1 MKLRTALA
9 QYLRLKQSLGFRFHA
24 ESVILRA
31 FARAM
36 GPIDLGRVTPVR
48 VRRYLDGQGPLT
60 RFWERKWV
68 TLRGFYRFTLARGL
82 VRRSP
87 VPAVAPKLPQ
97 RFVPYIYSREE
108 LQRLLA
114 AIPTEPLA
122 GLSASTLRTLLLLLY
137 GAGLR
142 ISEAL
147 VLTEEDVQ
155 ADTRLLWIRQSKF
168 FKSRWVPV
176 GRPLAEVLARYRQ
189 QRPVRQ
195 SEQRQAFFQTVGGSP
210 VNRAAVE
217 RAFRVLRQAAGVQR
231 TDGTRY
237 QPRLHDLRHSFAVH
251 RLVAWYRQ
259 GADVSRLLPKLS
271 TFLGHIDLAA
281 TQHYLTLTPELSEQA
296 SRRFERYALRGGHDD

>member
-60 RFWERKWV
+60 RFWERKRV

-87 VPAVAPKLPQ
+87 VPAAAPKLPQ

-122 GLSASTLRTLLLLLY
+122 GLSAWTLRTLLLLLY
-137 GAGLR
+137 GAGLPG
-142 ISEAL
+142 L
-147 VLTEEDVQ
+147 VTR
-155 ADTRLLWIRQSKF
+155 TRLK
-168 FKSRWVPV
+168 RWGV
-176 GRPLAEVLARYRQ
+176 GR
-189 QRPVRQ
+189 
-195 SEQRQAFFQTVGGSP
+195 
-210 VNRAAVE
+210 
-217 RAFRVLRQAAGVQR
+217 
-231 TDGTRY
+231 
-237 QPRLHDLRHSFAVH
+237 
-251 RLVAWYRQ
+251 
-259 GADVSRLLPKLS
+259 
-271 TFLGHIDLAA
+271 
-281 TQHYLTLTPELSEQA
+281 
-296 SRRFERYALRGGHDD
+296 

>member
-1 MKLRTALA
+1 L
-9 QYLRLKQSLGFRFHA
+9 
-24 ESVILRA
+24 
-31 FARAM
+31 
-36 GPIDLGRVTPVR
+36 
-48 VRRYLDGQGPLT
+48 
-60 RFWERKWV
+60 
-68 TLRGFYRFTLARGL
+68 
-82 VRRSP
+82 
-87 VPAVAPKLPQ
+87 
-97 RFVPYIYSREE
+97 REE

-176 GRPLAEVLARYRQ
+176 GRPLAEVLARHRQ

-195 SEQRQAFFQTVGGSP
+195 PDQRQAFFQTVGGSP

>member
-1 MKLRTALA
+1 
-9 QYLRLKQSLGFRFHA
+9 
-24 ESVILRA
+24 
-31 FARAM
+31 
-36 GPIDLGRVTPVR
+36 
-48 VRRYLDGQGPLT
+48 
-60 RFWERKWV
+60 
-68 TLRGFYRFTLARGL
+68 
-82 VRRSP
+82 
-87 VPAVAPKLPQ
+87 VPAAAPKLPQ

-108 LQRLLA
+108 LQRLLS

-147 VLTEEDVQ
+147 VLTEADVQ

-189 QRPVRQ
+189 QQPVRQ
-195 SEQRQAFFQTVGGSP
+195 PDQRQAFFQTVGGSP

-217 RAFRVLRQAAGVQR
+217 RAFRVLRQSAGVQR
-231 TDGTRY
+231 PDGTRY

-271 TFLGHIDLAA
+271 TFLGHVDLAA

>member
-97 RFVPYIYSREE
+97 RFVPYIYLREE

-137 GAGLR
+137 GAG
-142 ISEAL
+142 EAMGWFWG
-147 VLTEEDVQ
+147 VCG
-155 ADTRLLWIRQSKF
+155 
-168 FKSRWVPV
+168 P
-176 GRPLAEVLARYRQ
+176 RPL
-189 QRPVRQ
+189 
-195 SEQRQAFFQTVGGSP
+195 
-210 VNRAAVE
+210 
-217 RAFRVLRQAAGVQR
+217 
-231 TDGTRY
+231 
-237 QPRLHDLRHSFAVH
+237 
-251 RLVAWYRQ
+251 
-259 GADVSRLLPKLS
+259 
-271 TFLGHIDLAA
+271 
-281 TQHYLTLTPELSEQA
+281 
-296 SRRFERYALRGGHDD
+296 

>member
-1 MKLRTALA
+1 MKLKTALA

-31 FARAM
+31 FAKAM

-68 TLRGFYRFTLARGL
+68 TLRGFYRFTLARRL

-87 VPAVAPKLPQ
+87 VPAAAPKLPR

-114 AIPTEPLA
+114 AIPTQPLA
-122 GLSASTLRTLLLLLY
+122 GLSAWTLRTLLLLLY

-168 FKSRWVPV
+168 FKSQWVPV

-189 QRPVRQ
+189 QRPPRPPD
-195 SEQRQAFFQTVGGSP
+195 QRFFQTVGGSP

-217 RAFRVLRQAAGVQR
+217 RAFRVLRQAAGIQR
-231 TDGTRY
+231 TAGTRY

-271 TFLGHIDLAA
+271 TFLGHVDLAA

>member
-1 MKLRTALA
+1 MKLQVALA

-24 ESVILRA
+24 EGVILRA
-31 FARAM
+31 FAKEM
-36 GPIDLGRVTPVR
+36 GPIELGCVTPTR
-48 VRRYLDGQGPLT
+48 VRHYLDGSGTLT

-68 TLRGFYRFTLARGL
+68 SLRGFYRFALARGQVL
-82 VRRSP
+82 RSP
-87 VPAVAPKLPQ
+87 MPAAAPKLLP

-114 AIPTEPLA
+114 AVPTQPLA
-122 GLSASTLRTLLLLLY
+122 GLSTLTLRTLLLLLY

-147 VLTEEDVQ
+147 VLTEADVQ

-176 GRPLAEVLARYRQ
+176 GHPLAKVLARYRQ
-189 QRPVRQ
+189 RRPLRQ
-195 SEQRQAFFQTVGGSP
+195 PNQRQAFFQTVGGLP
-210 VNRAAVE
+210 VKRAAVE
-217 RAFRVLRQAAGVQR
+217 RAFRVLRKAAGVQR
-231 TDGTRY
+231 ADGTGY

-259 GADVSRLLPKLS
+259 GADVARLLPKLS

-281 TQHYLTLTPELSEQA
+281 TQRYLTLTPELSEQA
-296 SRRFERYALRGGHDD
+296 SRRFERYALRGGDHD